1 MPGRL
6 LVRLDQG
13 VTGRHMAVRTR
24 TPSVTAREVRRL
36 FTVLGFRQLAV
47 MRMLAR
53 VGLESSPQRRSKSI
67 GFPEYYSPSSRGLA
81 FSE

>member
-6 LVRLDQG
+6 LVRLGQG

-36 FTVLGFRQLAV
+36 FTVLGFRPLAV
-47 MRMLAR
+47 MRMLAWS
-53 VGLESSPQRRSKSI
+53 GLQSSPRPWSKSI
-67 GFPEYYSPSSRGLA
+67 GVVEYCCRSCSKLSVW
-81 FSE
+81 